1 MYIMPISLAYATAV
15 THVIG
20 LRPFMSQLLCEQ
32 TVGRGR
38 RSQELPEQTSH
49 RV

>member
-1 MYIMPISLAYATAV
+1 MYIMPISLACATAV

-20 LRPFMSQLLCEQ
+20 PRRFISQLLCEQ
-32 TVGRGR
+32 AVGRDR
-38 RSQELPEQTSH
+38 RSQELPEQKSH